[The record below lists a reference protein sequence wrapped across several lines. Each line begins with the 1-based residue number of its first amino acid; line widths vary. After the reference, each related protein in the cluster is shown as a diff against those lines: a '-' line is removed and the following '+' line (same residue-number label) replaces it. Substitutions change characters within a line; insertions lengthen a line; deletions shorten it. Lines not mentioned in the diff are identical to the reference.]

1 MTTIFRS
8 NGIISCNGHAGDKVP
23 CAMLTALTVAL
34 VTNITER
41 LGEKPGFVLDEGVFS
56 LDTHKLSPK
65 AMELVD
71 AYVYALKGLAES
83 YPNNFE
89 YCID

>member
-1 MTTIFRS
+1 MTTILRS
-8 NGIISCNGHAGDKVP
+8 NGIISCNGHAGDRVP

-41 LGEKPGFVLDEGVFS
+41 LGETPGFVLKEGVFTF
-56 LDTHKLSPK
+56 DTKRLSPQ

-71 AYVYALKGLAES
+71 AYVYALKGLSAS
-83 YPNNFE
+83 YPENFE
-89 YCID
+89 YLID